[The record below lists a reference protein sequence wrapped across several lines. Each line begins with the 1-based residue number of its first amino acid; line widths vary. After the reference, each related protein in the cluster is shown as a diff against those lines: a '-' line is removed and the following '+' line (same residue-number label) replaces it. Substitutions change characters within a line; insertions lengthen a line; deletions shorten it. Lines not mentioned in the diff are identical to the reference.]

1 MSNERYLLDT
11 EILLWMD
18 RRPEK
23 ISHRLRASLDAGLE
37 IYFSAAS
44 AWEIAIKTSLGKLSI
59 SRPLAALME
68 RFGFLELPVTAHYVE
83 AVAKL
88 PLHHRDPFDRM
99 LVTQAM
105 VEGLVLVTADP
116 RLSEYDVKILA
127 I

>member
-11 EILLWMD
+11 QILMWMD

-44 AWEIAIKTSLGKLSI
+44 AWEIAIKSGLGKLSI

-68 RFGFLELPVTAHYVE
+68 RFGFLELPVTAHHAE

-88 PLHHRDPFDRM
+88 PLHHRDPFGRM

>member
-11 EILLWMD
+11 QILLWMD

-44 AWEIAIKTSLGKLSI
+44 AWEIAIKSSLGELSI

-68 RFGFLELPVTAHYVE
+68 RFGFLELPVTAHYAE
-83 AVAKL
+83 AVRKL

-105 VEGLVLVTADP
+105 VEGLVLVTADR
-116 RLSEYDVKILA
+116 RLSAYDVKILA